1 MKLLNKKG
9 FILVETLVVTLFVT
23 TLFILVYQNLVPSI
37 GEYEAMTSY
46 DDIDSVYAA
55 NVYKQSLLRYGNMDY
70 IDSYLTSH
78 TYLDITNCDDSNIY
92 KNSDYCKKIRA
103 LTYNMRPIIVAL
115 SKSAETND
123 RINAL

>member
-55 NVYKQSLLRYGNMDY
+55 NV
-70 IDSYLTSH
+70 
-78 TYLDITNCDDSNIY
+78 
-92 KNSDYCKKIRA
+92 
-103 LTYNMRPIIVAL
+103 
-115 SKSAETND
+115 
-123 RINAL
+123 